1 MIVDGGKQLSL
12 RSTSSSRVFEEVEK
26 SDINIQSD
34 GRVIRDIRKEGGSI
48 LDIFDE
54 MIKVGQTMGF
64 TMDGCT
70 KDMEKIIG
78 SNGETKKES
87 FSDLEV
93 KYFWGNYQFDHIV
106 SEALGYSGGILCVWD
121 SNVFHK
127 KHHIISDNFV
137 ALYGTWIPRKIQLL
151 IISVYA
157 PQSYASKCQLWD
169 FIASLINQWNGEC
182 MVMGDFNEVRC
193 KEDRWGSTFL
203 AQGACSF
210 NSFISNA
217 GLNEVQLEGYSFTW
231 AHPSASK
238 MSKLDRFFV
247 TDGFLSLFP
256 HISAVCLDR
265 HLSDHR
271 PILLREMLVDFGATP
286 FRLYHSWLSIPGF
299 DQMITS
305 TWNSFILVDSNGMI
319 RFKKKLQLLKKE
331 IRKWVAEYKNIQ
343 SNSIRDVK
351 NKLSDIDK
359 LLDQGGV
366 TDDVLLSRM
375 EAMKQLQE
383 LNSSVN
389 CDFVQ
394 KAKVRW
400 AIEGDENSKF
410 FHGIINRKRANLSVK
425 GIMIEGEW
433 VDDPIRVKDEF
444 RNHFADRFNDPGT
457 RHGRINFSFP
467 NRLTFEQVSD
477 LEASVSDEEIRKAV
491 WGCGENKSPGP
502 DGFTFEFFRKF
513 WTVVGPDF
521 CIAVKWFFEHGF
533 FATGCNS
540 SFVTLIPKTLDPKLV
555 SEFRPISLIGSLYKV
570 VTKILATRLSFVI
583 SDLISNVQ
591 TAFLPNRQIL
601 DGPFIINEI
610 LARCKHKNQ
619 QAMFFKV
626 DFAKAYDS
634 IRWDY
639 LDDVLNAFGFGSRWR
654 SWIQGSLNSGK
665 ASVLVNGSPTSEFQ
679 FHRGLKQGD
688 PLAPFLFI
696 LIMESLHLSFNRAVE
711 AGIFTG
717 LRIDD
722 ALTISHL
729 FYADDA
735 IFIGDW
741 SKENLKGI
749 LNILNCFS
757 LLSGM
762 SINLKKSH
770 ILGLGICGS
779 IVSEAA
785 ASLGCSVMKT
795 PFNYLGIM
803 VGGNMSLV
811 KSWDETVHKLT
822 KRLSKWKL
830 KTLSIGGRLTL
841 LKSVLGST
849 PIYNM
854 SIFKVPKTV
863 LNKMENLRRNFFNGI
878 QEGDRKITWVKWH
891 TVLAA
896 KKFGGLGVSSFFA
909 LNRGLLAK
917 WVWRFLSQDNSLWCQ
932 LISAIHGS
940 NITDLST
947 AYPSTWNSIIKE
959 FNYLK
964 VQGVDVFSHCKI
976 RIGNGLHTRF
986 WKDLWIGD
994 CTLSGLF
1001 PRLFA
1006 LDTEKDISVAGK
1018 LQSPLVSSFRRNVRG
1033 GIEEQQLE
1041 HLVALLDSVILSNSN
1056 DRWVSDLNGDGVFRV
1071 KDVRNL
1077 LDEFFLPRADI
1088 PTRWVKNIPI
1098 KVNIFAWKLALD
1110 RLPTRANLVQRNV
1123 VTESQSCPLCDAILE
1138 DTSHLFFNC
1147 SLARDVTRLL
1157 CRWWNLGVQSFSS
1170 YAEWLVWFNSVRLAS
1185 NLKVILEGVFYVTWW
1200 SLWNFRNQLLFASK
1214 KPRKESIF
1222 DDIVL
1227 RSFCWCKARATSS
1240 KAIGG
1245 NKYSRLLSGLKAHTK
1260 KKAKTT
1266 DPTMAS
1272 EYERYVDS
1280 DFVTHLHPK
1289 EFASF
1294 DVFRDVHVL
1303 QQNEAIPL
1311 SDEEIALDASSEGTM
1326 SPGGPRY
1333 DYKGAKFGFEVPSE
1347 MRKMRRRQRLRNPC
1361 LSERDD
1367 DDDTERSES
1376 IPSVFNDMIS
1386 TNSSNNSHTSGWT
1399 TSDDERMLWMKTM
1412 NVLLTFLFIIRLLEI
1427 ECGSDTPSSL
1437 AVSVDDI
1444 DITDLEVKYF
1454 WGNYQFDHIVS
1465 EALGKNSIIIISVY
1479 ASSSYAL
1486 NVNYG
1491 ISFCFSYQS
1500 VEWALYGDGDYNEV
1514 KMKLNATVTGIKL
1527 RRLIVDIV
1535 QKGEREWVDDPIR
1548 VKDEFRNHFAD
1559 RFNDPGTRHGR
1570 INFSFP
1576 NRLTFEQVSDLEA
1589 SVSDEEIRKAVWGCG
1604 ENKSPGM
1611 SINLK
1616 KSHIPQRIGDSWSIV
1631 SEAAVSPWMFRLL
1644 NGGEMGLTVF
1654 ALDTEKDISVAD
1666 RWVSDLNGDGVFRV
1680 KDVRNLLDEFF
1691 LPRADVPTRCDE
1703 IIMSLVKFGSANF
1716 FITSGARLQE
1726 LKKEIRLWRQ
1736 NTVLNNDALCRELKT
1751 KTEHFDVKA
1760 ELGLLEDAEI
1770 EQRLSLLKNLEDLE
1784 HLKRLDI
1791 MQKAKV
1797 K

>member
-1 MIVDGGKQLSL
+1 MESSIPYPPGFTPEKVNVTFEQEAQEVQGEECI
-12 RSTSSSRVFEEVEK
+12 RSHHNSDRCSSRVFEEVEK

-48 LDIFDE
+48 LDILDE

-359 LLDQGGV
+359 LLGTQGGV
-366 TDDVLLSRM
+366 LIDCFVVSYG
-375 EAMKQLQE
+375 AM
-383 LNSSVN
+383 
-389 CDFVQ
+389 
-394 KAKVRW
+394 
-400 AIEGDENSKF
+400 
-410 FHGIINRKRANLSVK
+410 
-425 GIMIEGEW
+425 
-433 VDDPIRVKDEF
+433 
-444 RNHFADRFNDPGT
+444 
-457 RHGRINFSFP
+457 
-467 NRLTFEQVSD
+467 VSD

-533 FATGCNS
+533 FPTGCNS
-540 SFVTLIPKTLDPKLV
+540 SFVTLIPKTLDPKL
-555 SEFRPISLIGSLYKV
+555 
-570 VTKILATRLSFVI
+570 
-583 SDLISNVQ
+583 

-735 IFIGDW
+735 IFIGEW

-770 ILGLGICGS
+770 ILGLGIRGS

-785 ASLGCSVMKT
+785 VSLGCSVMKT

-863 LNKMENLRRNFFNGI
+863 LNKMENLRRNFFNG
-878 QEGDRKITWVKWH
+878 
-891 TVLAA
+891 
-896 KKFGGLGVSSFFA
+896 
-909 LNRGLLAK
+909 LLAK
-917 WVWRFLSQDNSLWCQ
+917 WVLRFLSQDNSLWCQ

-1098 KVNIFAWKLALD
+1098 KVNIFAWKL
-1110 RLPTRANLVQRNV
+1110 
-1123 VTESQSCPLCDAILE
+1123 
-1138 DTSHLFFNC
+1138 
-1147 SLARDVTRLL
+1147 LL
-1157 CRWWNLGVQSFSS
+1157 
-1170 YAEWLVWFNSVRLAS
+1170 
-1185 NLKVILEGVFYVTWW
+1185 
-1200 SLWNFRNQLLFASK
+1200 
-1214 KPRKESIF
+1214 
-1222 DDIVL
+1222 
-1227 RSFCWCKARATSS
+1227 
-1240 KAIGG
+1240 IGC
-1245 NKYSRLLSGLKAHTK
+1245 
-1260 KKAKTT
+1260 
-1266 DPTMAS
+1266 
-1272 EYERYVDS
+1272 
-1280 DFVTHLHPK
+1280 
-1289 EFASF
+1289 
-1294 DVFRDVHVL
+1294 
-1303 QQNEAIPL
+1303 
-1311 SDEEIALDASSEGTM
+1311 
-1326 SPGGPRY
+1326 
-1333 DYKGAKFGFEVPSE
+1333 
-1347 MRKMRRRQRLRNPC
+1347 C
-1361 LSERDD
+1361 L
-1367 DDDTERSES
+1367 ERS
-1376 IPSVFNDMIS
+1376 
-1386 TNSSNNSHTSGWT
+1386 
-1399 TSDDERMLWMKTM
+1399 
-1412 NVLLTFLFIIRLLEI
+1412 
-1427 ECGSDTPSSL
+1427 
-1437 AVSVDDI
+1437 VS
-1444 DITDLEVKYF
+1444 
-1454 WGNYQFDHIVS
+1454 
-1465 EALGKNSIIIISVY
+1465 
-1479 ASSSYAL
+1479 
-1486 NVNYG
+1486 
-1491 ISFCFSYQS
+1491 
-1500 VEWALYGDGDYNEV
+1500 
-1514 KMKLNATVTGIKL
+1514 
-1527 RRLIVDIV
+1527 
-1535 QKGEREWVDDPIR
+1535 KG
-1548 VKDEFRNHFAD
+1548 
-1559 RFNDPGTRHGR
+1559 
-1570 INFSFP
+1570 
-1576 NRLTFEQVSDLEA
+1576 
-1589 SVSDEEIRKAVWGCG
+1589 
-1604 ENKSPGM
+1604 M
-1611 SINLK
+1611 
-1616 KSHIPQRIGDSWSIV
+1616 
-1631 SEAAVSPWMFRLL
+1631 
-1644 NGGEMGLTVF
+1644 
-1654 ALDTEKDISVAD
+1654 
-1666 RWVSDLNGDGVFRV
+1666 
-1680 KDVRNLLDEFF
+1680 
-1691 LPRADVPTRCDE
+1691 
-1703 IIMSLVKFGSANF
+1703 
-1716 FITSGARLQE
+1716 
-1726 LKKEIRLWRQ
+1726 
-1736 NTVLNNDALCRELKT
+1736 
-1751 KTEHFDVKA
+1751 
-1760 ELGLLEDAEI
+1760 
-1770 EQRLSLLKNLEDLE
+1770 SLLKSQV
-1784 HLKRLDI
+1784 RSCP
-1791 MQKAKV
+1791 V
-1797 K
+1797 

>member
-1 MIVDGGKQLSL
+1 
-12 RSTSSSRVFEEVEK
+12 
-26 SDINIQSD
+26 
-34 GRVIRDIRKEGGSI
+34 
-48 LDIFDE
+48 
-54 MIKVGQTMGF
+54 
-64 TMDGCT
+64 
-70 KDMEKIIG
+70 
-78 SNGETKKES
+78 
-87 FSDLEV
+87 
-93 KYFWGNYQFDHIV
+93 
-106 SEALGYSGGILCVWD
+106 
-121 SNVFHK
+121 
-127 KHHIISDNFV
+127 
-137 ALYGTWIPRKIQLL
+137 
-151 IISVYA
+151 
-157 PQSYASKCQLWD
+157 
-169 FIASLINQWNGEC
+169 
-182 MVMGDFNEVRC
+182 
-193 KEDRWGSTFL
+193 
-203 AQGACSF
+203 
-210 NSFISNA
+210 
-217 GLNEVQLEGYSFTW
+217 
-231 AHPSASK
+231 
-238 MSKLDRFFV
+238 
-247 TDGFLSLFP
+247 
-256 HISAVCLDR
+256 
-265 HLSDHR
+265 
-271 PILLREMLVDFGATP
+271 
-286 FRLYHSWLSIPGF
+286 
-299 DQMITS
+299 
-305 TWNSFILVDSNGMI
+305 
-319 RFKKKLQLLKKE
+319 
-331 IRKWVAEYKNIQ
+331 

-389 CDFVQ
+389 YDFVQ

-735 IFIGDW
+735 IFIGEW

-770 ILGLGICGS
+770 ILGLGIRGS

-909 LNRGLLAK
+909 LNR
-917 WVWRFLSQDNSLWCQ
+917 
-932 LISAIHGS
+932 
-940 NITDLST
+940 DLST

-964 VQGVDVFSHCKI
+964 VQGVDVFSI
-976 RIGNGLHTRF
+976 EV
-986 WKDLWIGD
+986 WI
-994 CTLSGLF
+994 
-1001 PRLFA
+1001 
-1006 LDTEKDISVAGK
+1006 DTMKDISVACK

-1041 HLVALLDSVILSNSN
+1041 HLVALLRFVYFVQNSN
-1056 DRWVSDLNGDGVFRV
+1056 DRW
-1071 KDVRNL
+1071 
-1077 LDEFFLPRADI
+1077 
-1088 PTRWVKNIPI
+1088 
-1098 KVNIFAWKLALD
+1098 
-1110 RLPTRANLVQRNV
+1110 LV
-1123 VTESQSCPLCDAILE
+1123 I
-1138 DTSHLFFNC
+1138 
-1147 SLARDVTRLL
+1147 
-1157 CRWWNLGVQSFSS
+1157 
-1170 YAEWLVWFNSVRLAS
+1170 
-1185 NLKVILEGVFYVTWW
+1185 
-1200 SLWNFRNQLLFASK
+1200 
-1214 KPRKESIF
+1214 
-1222 DDIVL
+1222 
-1227 RSFCWCKARATSS
+1227 
-1240 KAIGG
+1240 
-1245 NKYSRLLSGLKAHTK
+1245 
-1260 KKAKTT
+1260 
-1266 DPTMAS
+1266 
-1272 EYERYVDS
+1272 
-1280 DFVTHLHPK
+1280 
-1289 EFASF
+1289 
-1294 DVFRDVHVL
+1294 
-1303 QQNEAIPL
+1303 
-1311 SDEEIALDASSEGTM
+1311 
-1326 SPGGPRY
+1326 
-1333 DYKGAKFGFEVPSE
+1333 
-1347 MRKMRRRQRLRNPC
+1347 
-1361 LSERDD
+1361 
-1367 DDDTERSES
+1367 
-1376 IPSVFNDMIS
+1376 
-1386 TNSSNNSHTSGWT
+1386 
-1399 TSDDERMLWMKTM
+1399 
-1412 NVLLTFLFIIRLLEI
+1412 
-1427 ECGSDTPSSL
+1427 
-1437 AVSVDDI
+1437 
-1444 DITDLEVKYF
+1444 
-1454 WGNYQFDHIVS
+1454 
-1465 EALGKNSIIIISVY
+1465 
-1479 ASSSYAL
+1479 
-1486 NVNYG
+1486 
-1491 ISFCFSYQS
+1491 
-1500 VEWALYGDGDYNEV
+1500 
-1514 KMKLNATVTGIKL
+1514 
-1527 RRLIVDIV
+1527 
-1535 QKGEREWVDDPIR
+1535 
-1548 VKDEFRNHFAD
+1548 
-1559 RFNDPGTRHGR
+1559 
-1570 INFSFP
+1570 
-1576 NRLTFEQVSDLEA
+1576 
-1589 SVSDEEIRKAVWGCG
+1589 
-1604 ENKSPGM
+1604 
-1611 SINLK
+1611 
-1616 KSHIPQRIGDSWSIV
+1616 
-1631 SEAAVSPWMFRLL
+1631 
-1644 NGGEMGLTVF
+1644 
-1654 ALDTEKDISVAD
+1654 
-1666 RWVSDLNGDGVFRV
+1666 
-1680 KDVRNLLDEFF
+1680 
-1691 LPRADVPTRCDE
+1691 
-1703 IIMSLVKFGSANF
+1703 
-1716 FITSGARLQE
+1716 
-1726 LKKEIRLWRQ
+1726 
-1736 NTVLNNDALCRELKT
+1736 
-1751 KTEHFDVKA
+1751 
-1760 ELGLLEDAEI
+1760 
-1770 EQRLSLLKNLEDLE
+1770 
-1784 HLKRLDI
+1784 
-1791 MQKAKV
+1791 
-1797 K
+1797 

>member
-1 MIVDGGKQLSL
+1 MAFKSRSNADHTRLISKSIFITNFPDVTTSKDLWVLCQSYGTVVDVFIPNRMSKAGKRFAFVRFIKVDNVERLVGNLCTLWIGRKHLQANVARFDRDSIPSKRVPYKFNHVAPTPTSFVSAVKGVSSPPIPLASSPALVLDDSCMVARDLDNFVMGEVLPRPKLKFMKHTGVASWFVRLCNAQNDFVASDRIVWVDIEGVPLHAWSHATFHKIGSQWGEVMELEDGNEDLFARKRLCIKTKHANNILDSFKIIVKGKNFQIRAKELFVWSPSFKEVPEVVHCSDDESVKNEADINVVDNTVNNEGEESDSEAVSDTFFGDNGDAQEHDNEVDQTL
-12 RSTSSSRVFEEVEK
+12 NDKEVSKDPFNIYDLLNRHKKEVGNSGMESSIPYPPGFTPENSRVFEEVEK

-48 LDIFDE
+48 LDILDE
-54 MIKVGQTMGF
+54 MIKVGLGSKAKKDWIRELT
-64 TMDGCT
+64 T
-70 KDMEKIIG
+70 KHKV
-78 SNGETKKES
+78 SFLSLQETKKES

-735 IFIGDW
+735 IFIGEW

-770 ILGLGICGS
+770 ILGLGIRGS

-1185 NLKVILEGVFYVTWW
+1185 NLKVILEGVFM
-1200 SLWNFRNQLLFASK
+1200 
-1214 KPRKESIF
+1214 
-1222 DDIVL
+1222 L
-1227 RSFCWCKARATSS
+1227 R
-1240 KAIGG
+1240 GG
-1245 NKYSRLLSGLKAHTK
+1245 
-1260 KKAKTT
+1260 
-1266 DPTMAS
+1266 
-1272 EYERYVDS
+1272 V
-1280 DFVTHLHPK
+1280 
-1289 EFASF
+1289 
-1294 DVFRDVHVL
+1294 
-1303 QQNEAIPL
+1303 
-1311 SDEEIALDASSEGTM
+1311 
-1326 SPGGPRY
+1326 
-1333 DYKGAKFGFEVPSE
+1333 
-1347 MRKMRRRQRLRNPC
+1347 C
-1361 LSERDD
+1361 
-1367 DDDTERSES
+1367 
-1376 IPSVFNDMIS
+1376 
-1386 TNSSNNSHTSGWT
+1386 
-1399 TSDDERMLWMKTM
+1399 
-1412 NVLLTFLFIIRLLEI
+1412 
-1427 ECGSDTPSSL
+1427 
-1437 AVSVDDI
+1437 
-1444 DITDLEVKYF
+1444 
-1454 WGNYQFDHIVS
+1454 
-1465 EALGKNSIIIISVY
+1465 
-1479 ASSSYAL
+1479 
-1486 NVNYG
+1486 G
-1491 ISFCFSYQS
+1491 ISGTNYFS
-1500 VEWALYGDGDYNEV
+1500 
-1514 KMKLNATVTGIKL
+1514 
-1527 RRLIVDIV
+1527 
-1535 QKGEREWVDDPIR
+1535 R
-1548 VKDEFRNHFAD
+1548 VK
-1559 RFNDPGTRHGR
+1559 
-1570 INFSFP
+1570 
-1576 NRLTFEQVSDLEA
+1576 
-1589 SVSDEEIRKAVWGCG
+1589 
-1604 ENKSPGM
+1604 
-1611 SINLK
+1611 
-1616 KSHIPQRIGDSWSIV
+1616 
-1631 SEAAVSPWMFRLL
+1631 
-1644 NGGEMGLTVF
+1644 
-1654 ALDTEKDISVAD
+1654 
-1666 RWVSDLNGDGVFRV
+1666 
-1680 KDVRNLLDEFF
+1680 
-1691 LPRADVPTRCDE
+1691 
-1703 IIMSLVKFGSANF
+1703 SLVKSPFSMILFYDLFVG
-1716 FITSGARLQE
+1716 
-1726 LKKEIRLWRQ
+1726 
-1736 NTVLNNDALCRELKT
+1736 
-1751 KTEHFDVKA
+1751 VK
-1760 ELGLLEDAEI
+1760 LEVVI
-1770 EQRLSLLKNLEDLE
+1770 S
-1784 HLKRLDI
+1784 
-1791 MQKAKV
+1791 
-1797 K
+1797 

>member
-1 MIVDGGKQLSL
+1 MAFKSRSNADHTRLISKSIFITNFPDVTTSKDLWVLCQSYGTVVDVFIPNRMSKAGKRFAFVRFIKVDNVERLVGNLCTLWIGRKHLQANVARFDRDSIPSKRVPHKFNHVAPTPTSFVSAVKGVSSPPIPLASSPALVLDDSCMVARDLDNFVMGEVRQFSSINNLSVLLHNEGFMDIEIVYLGGLWVMIKLGSAKTKLKFMKHTGVASWFVRLCNAQNDFVASDRIVWVDIEGVPLHAWSHATFHKIGSQWGEVMELEDGNEDLFARKRLCIKTKHANNILDSFKIIVKGKVFQIRAKELFVWSPSFKEVPEVVHCSDDESVKNEADINVVDNTVNNEGEESDSEAVSDTFFGDNGDAQEHDNEVDQTL
-12 RSTSSSRVFEEVEK
+12 NDKEVSKDPFNIYDLLNRHKKEVGNSGMESSIPYPPGFTPEKVNVTFEQEAQEVQGEECIRSHHNSDRCSSRVFEEVEK

-48 LDIFDE
+48 LDILDE

-601 DGPFIINEI
+601 DGPFIINKI

-619 QAMFFKV
+619 QTMFFKV

-717 LRIDD
+717 LRIED
-722 ALTISHL
+722 ALTISHP

-735 IFIGDW
+735 IFIGEW

-770 ILGLGICGS
+770 ILGLGIRGS

-1185 NLKVILEGVFYVTWW
+1185 NLKIFVRPRTGEC
-1200 SLWNFRNQLLFASK
+1200 NLFNV
-1214 KPRKESIF
+1214 
-1222 DDIVL
+1222 DIMVG
-1227 RSFCWCKARATSS
+1227 FQ
-1240 KAIGG
+1240 GYYG
-1245 NKYSRLLSGLKAHTK
+1245 E
-1260 KKAKTT
+1260 
-1266 DPTMAS
+1266 D
-1272 EYERYVDS
+1272 YELYG
-1280 DFVTHLHPK
+1280 
-1289 EFASF
+1289 EWA
-1294 DVFRDVHVL
+1294 
-1303 QQNEAIPL
+1303 
-1311 SDEEIALDASSEGTM
+1311 
-1326 SPGGPRY
+1326 
-1333 DYKGAKFGFEVPSE
+1333 DYYGIIFEVLEPWSSCG
-1347 MRKMRRRQRLRNPC
+1347 NDFSVTN
-1361 LSERDD
+1361 LSE
-1367 DDDTERSES
+1367 
-1376 IPSVFNDMIS
+1376 
-1386 TNSSNNSHTSGWT
+1386 
-1399 TSDDERMLWMKTM
+1399 
-1412 NVLLTFLFIIRLLEI
+1412 
-1427 ECGSDTPSSL
+1427 TP
-1437 AVSVDDI
+1437 V
-1444 DITDLEVKYF
+1444 TD
-1454 WGNYQFDHIVS
+1454 G
-1465 EALGKNSIIIISVY
+1465 
-1479 ASSSYAL
+1479 
-1486 NVNYG
+1486 
-1491 ISFCFSYQS
+1491 
-1500 VEWALYGDGDYNEV
+1500 
-1514 KMKLNATVTGIKL
+1514 
-1527 RRLIVDIV
+1527 
-1535 QKGEREWVDDPIR
+1535 
-1548 VKDEFRNHFAD
+1548 
-1559 RFNDPGTRHGR
+1559 
-1570 INFSFP
+1570 FP
-1576 NRLTFEQVSDLEA
+1576 
-1589 SVSDEEIRKAVWGCG
+1589 
-1604 ENKSPGM
+1604 
-1611 SINLK
+1611 
-1616 KSHIPQRIGDSWSIV
+1616 
-1631 SEAAVSPWMFRLL
+1631 
-1644 NGGEMGLTVF
+1644 
-1654 ALDTEKDISVAD
+1654 TEKAAAI
-1666 RWVSDLNGDGVFRV
+1666 DL
-1680 KDVRNLLDEFF
+1680 
-1691 LPRADVPTRCDE
+1691 
-1703 IIMSLVKFGSANF
+1703 
-1716 FITSGARLQE
+1716 
-1726 LKKEIRLWRQ
+1726 
-1736 NTVLNNDALCRELKT
+1736 
-1751 KTEHFDVKA
+1751 
-1760 ELGLLEDAEI
+1760 
-1770 EQRLSLLKNLEDLE
+1770 
-1784 HLKRLDI
+1784 
-1791 MQKAKV
+1791 
-1797 K
+1797 